1 VAAAVAELAALVADV
16 AAAVAL
22 FAALV
27 SDVEAAAA
35 EALADAA

>member
-1 VAAAVAELAALVADV
+1 MAAAVAELAALVADV